1 MRHLRSILYALVL
14 APCIWVLLAVGFT
27 DDLSSRGREF
37 FTAESVSGLLLL
49 VFSGIL
55 FSILAAG
62 PVSPAGPVLAG
73 AVYLGV
79 TIWAFNAP
87 EAYAALWSPEVSKES
102 FDLSRPGYGLAAV
115 LAIPLLG
122 TALSARRWARYE
134 PPVLPI
140 IGEIG
145 RFRGAAKVIG
155 TPVAAEQT
163 TVIRTG
169 VPADPTVAINLP
181 ADPTVA
187 INLPGGGSDRTVAFN
202 SVPAA
207 APHTNRAPAGRPQVA
222 ADNDRTIFVTQP
234 QSPAAPKPAAPPS
247 PRPAEPEPT
256 TVLATGS
263 GEPTV
268 VSGSGL
274 AAGDEPTVV
283 SGMGLAQAKPTPASA
298 PVSAARSATA
308 SASVAATPAR
318 PATASAS
325 VAAAP
330 AKPGAASAP
339 VAAKPASGSAPVS
352 TPPAKP
358 ATPSAP
364 VAATPAK
371 PAAASAPVAAKP
383 ASGSASVSTPPAKP
397 ATADAR
403 VTAKPA
409 SGSASVSAPPAK
421 PATPSAPVA
430 AEPATVSATP
440 AKPAATTVPVTATPA
455 AKPAEPA
462 AAKDEETVT
471 TGEPAD
477 DRTQAMTDDDQ
488 DKTAPLSI
496 PAKDAATKPADE
508 PTQLVTPPSDE
519 TEPLKLPVEP
529 AAVVPAQRRPPAIES

>member
-1 MRHLRSILYALVL
+1 MRHLRSIFYALVL

-87 EAYAALWSPEVSKES
+87 EAYAALWSPEVSKEG

-187 INLPGGGSDRTVAFN
+187 INLPADPTVAINLPGGGADRTVAFN

-330 AKPGAASAP
+330 AKP
-339 VAAKPASGSAPVS
+339 
-352 TPPAKP
+352 
-358 ATPSAP
+358 
-364 VAATPAK
+364 
-371 PAAASAPVAAKP
+371 AAASAPVA
-383 ASGSASVSTPPAKP
+383 
-397 ATADAR
+397 
-403 VTAKPA
+403 AKPA

-421 PATPSAPVA
+421 PATPSAPV
-430 AEPATVSATP
+430 
-440 AKPAATTVPVTATPA
+440 TATPS

-462 AAKDEETVT
+462 ATKDEETVT
-471 TGEPAD
+471 IGDPAD
-477 DRTQAMTDDDQ
+477 DRAQAMTDDDQ

-496 PAKDAATKPADE
+496 PVKDAAPKPADE

>member
-49 VFSGIL
+49 IFSGIL

-87 EAYAALWSPEVSKES
+87 EAYAALWSPEVSKEG

-187 INLPGGGSDRTVAFN
+187 INLPGGGADRTVAFN

-207 APHTNRAPAGRPQVA
+207 APHTNRAPVGRPQVV

-268 VSGSGL
+268 AGGSGL

-283 SGMGLAQAKPTPASA
+283 SGMGLAQPKQTPASA

-308 SASVAATPAR
+308 SAPVAATPAR
-318 PATASAS
+318 PATASAP
-325 VAAAP
+325 VAATP

-339 VAAKPASGSAPVS
+339 VAAR
-352 TPPAKP
+352 
-358 ATPSAP
+358 
-364 VAATPAK
+364 
-371 PAAASAPVAAKP
+371 P
-383 ASGSASVSTPPAKP
+383 ASGSASVTTPPAKP
-397 ATADAR
+397 ATADAP
-403 VTAKPA
+403 VAPKPASGSASVSAPPAKPATADAPVAAKPA

-421 PATPSAPVA
+421 PATPSAPVP
-430 AEPATVSATP
+430 AEPASGKAAVAP
-440 AKPAATTVPVTATPA
+440 AEPTSGKAAVAPAEPTSGKA
-455 AKPAEPA
+455 AVAPAEPA
-462 AAKDEETVT
+462 AAKGEETVT
-471 TGEPAD
+471 IGEPAD
-477 DRTQAMTDDDQ
+477 DRTPAMTDDQ
-488 DKTAPLSI
+488 DRTAPLSI

-529 AAVVPAQRRPPAIES
+529 ATAVPAQRRPPAIES

>member
-87 EAYAALWSPEVSKES
+87 EAYAALWSPEVSKEG

-187 INLPGGGSDRTVAFN
+187 INLPGGGADRTVAFN

-263 GEPTV
+263 GDPTV
-268 VSGSGL
+268 VNGSGL

-330 AKPGAASAP
+330 AKP
-339 VAAKPASGSAPVS
+339 
-352 TPPAKP
+352 
-358 ATPSAP
+358 
-364 VAATPAK
+364 
-371 PAAASAPVAAKP
+371 AAASAPVAAKP
-383 ASGSASVSTPPAKP
+383 ASGSASVSTPSAKP
-397 ATADAR
+397 ATADAP

-508 PTQLVTPPSDE
+508 PTQLVTPSSDE

-529 AAVVPAQRRPPAIES
+529 AAAVPAQRRPPAIES